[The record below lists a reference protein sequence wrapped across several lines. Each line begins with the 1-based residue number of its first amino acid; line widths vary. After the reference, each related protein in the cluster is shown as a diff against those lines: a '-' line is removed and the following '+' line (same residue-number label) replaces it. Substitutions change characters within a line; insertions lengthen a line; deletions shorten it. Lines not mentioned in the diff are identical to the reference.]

1 MLEWSYILASTLFMI
16 HHLKQKQVD
25 LKMKQGFIKVQEDNS
40 KNLNPKLAVI
50 YISINGGIYTVGFV
64 ENLFIKQLDLEILSP
79 TSNNGATNPPPSSS
93 V

>member
-1 MLEWSYILASTLFMI
+1 
-16 HHLKQKQVD
+16 
-25 LKMKQGFIKVQEDNS
+25 MKQGFIKVQEDNS